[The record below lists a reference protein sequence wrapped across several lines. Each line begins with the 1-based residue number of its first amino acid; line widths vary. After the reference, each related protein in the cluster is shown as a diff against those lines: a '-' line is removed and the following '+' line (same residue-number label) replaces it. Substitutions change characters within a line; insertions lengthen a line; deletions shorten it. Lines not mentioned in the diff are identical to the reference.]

1 MLTFST
7 QRYDFALN
15 CTKTPNCVEVYD
27 PGLVLRKLKKFQNI
41 LENKNGN
48 ANPGI

>member
-27 PGLVLRKLKKFQNI
+27 PGFADSGRGHQLR
-41 LENKNGN
+41 
-48 ANPGI
+48 